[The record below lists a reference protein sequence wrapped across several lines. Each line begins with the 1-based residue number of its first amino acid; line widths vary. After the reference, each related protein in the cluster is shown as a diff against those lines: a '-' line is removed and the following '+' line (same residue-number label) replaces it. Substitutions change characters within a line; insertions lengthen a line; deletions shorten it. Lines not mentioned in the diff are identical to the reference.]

1 MLKLISHII
10 IFLYCSNVG
19 FSSEIG
25 IASWYGRENRIS
37 SVGKKIQHY
46 TPALAH
52 KTLPIGCFVKITNL
66 KTNTSVIAIV
76 EDRGPYTKNRIADL
90 NIPAAKILNIQKT
103 GLARVKLEQIKN

>member
-1 MLKLISHII
+1 MNLCCCNTLISAE
-10 IFLYCSNVG
+10 V
-19 FSSEIG
+19 G

-37 SVGKKIQHY
+37 SIGKKIQHN

-66 KTNTSVIAIV
+66 KTNVSVIARV
-76 EDRGPYTKNRIADL
+76 EDRGPYTKNRIADM

-103 GLARVKLEQIKN
+103 GIAQVKLEQIKK